1 MLDVHLPRL
10 IAALGFGLAF
20 AGGAV
25 AGGADA
31 RPEPAVLTVTLTG
44 QSMLRSDLRT
54 TAPAAVPRIQSMLK
68 GDAIFTNLEATI
80 AEPGESVQEGRGF
93 LTPPGALDTLQ
104 TLGFNLLAFSNN
116 HAFDLKTTGILN
128 TLREA
133 DGRGIVHAGTGA
145 TLDEAAAPHYLHTP
159 HGTVAL
165 VASASGLIA
174 AAGNATAERPG
185 VNELRIEAG
194 AEQNEATRD
203 LAGAS
208 GNTPN
213 PEDAHRILQNIGEAR
228 RHADVV
234 VVYQHNHVF
243 GSRSFATIFTE
254 GMPERLV
261 PNPWLRK
268 WTHAEID
275 AGADV
280 VVMHGAPLLHGV
292 EVYHGRPIFYDL
304 GNFIFNVPPVLT
316 YIHEPMNWE
325 SVIATVE
332 FQGKE
337 LRSITLRPIVM
348 NNVGNGQPE
357 IHSEYTNNE
366 FLDTRGLPEPADAAR
381 SAYILER
388 LDDLSRP
395 FGTRLEIR
403 GDTARIDLTR
413 RRTARINAATPQ
425 SK

>member
-1 MLDVHLPRL
+1 MLNVRPPRV
-10 IAALGFGLAF
+10 IAAIGLTVAF

-25 AGGADA
+25 AG
-31 RPEPAVLTVTLTG
+31 PESAVLTITLTG
-44 QSMLRSDLRT
+44 QSMLRSDLRV
-54 TAPAAVPRIQSMLK
+54 TAPSAVPSIQSLLK

-93 LTPPGALDTLQ
+93 LTPPEALDALQ

-116 HAFDLKTTGILN
+116 HAFDLKATGILN
-128 TLREA
+128 TIREA
-133 DGRGIVHAGTGA
+133 DRRGIVHAGTGP
-145 TLDEAAAPHYLHTP
+145 TLPEAAAPRYLHTP

-194 AEQNEATRD
+194 AQQNEAARD
-203 LAGAS
+203 LAGAPA
-208 GNTPN
+208 NTPN
-213 PEDAHRILQNIGEAR
+213 PEDSRRILQSIGEAR

-243 GSRSFATIFTE
+243 GNRSFATIFTE
-254 GMPERLV
+254 GMPERLA
-261 PNPWLRK
+261 PNQWLRN

-280 VVMHGAPLLHGV
+280 VIMHGAPLLHGV
-292 EVYHGRPIFYDL
+292 EIYHGRPIFYDL

-316 YIHEPMNWE
+316 YIDEPMNWE
-325 SVIATVE
+325 SVVATVE
-332 FQGKE
+332 FQGKV
-337 LRSITLRPIVM
+337 LRSITLRPIVL
-348 NNVGNGQPE
+348 NNIGNGQPE
-357 IHSEYTNNE
+357 IHNEYANNE
-366 FLDTRGLPEPADAAR
+366 FLDTRGLPAPADAAR
-381 SAYILER
+381 AAYILER
-388 LDDLSRP
+388 IEDLSSP
-395 FGTRLEIR
+395 FGTRFEIR

-413 RRTARINAATPQ
+413 IGRKNASPTGNVQ
-425 SK
+425 GFSNE